1 MIESRPKRRQD
12 LAYEELPEENELMLV
27 DEQAGR
33 VQVLNATAGGLWL
46 LCDGR
51 RSLDDLTG
59 IIAGMFPQL
68 SKDEVRGHVE
78 EGIRFLEDEGLVE

>member
-1 MIESRPKRRQD
+1 MIEGRPKRRQD

-51 RSLDDLTG
+51 RDLDDLTG
-59 IIAGMFPQL
+59 IISGMFPQL
-68 SKDEVRGHVE
+68 SEDEVRGHVE
-78 EGIRFLEDEGLVE
+78 EGIRFLADEGLVE

>member
-1 MIESRPKRRQD
+1 MISGRPRRRQD

-27 DEQAGR
+27 DEAAGR
-33 VQVLNATAGGLWL
+33 VQVLNPTAGGLWL

-51 RSLDDLTG
+51 RDLDDLT
-59 IIAGMFPQL
+59 ALLCGMFSQL
-68 SKDEVRGHVE
+68 TREEARGRVE

>member
-1 MIESRPKRRQD
+1 MITGRPRRRQD

-27 DEQAGR
+27 DEAAGR

-51 RSLDDLTG
+51 RDLDDLT
-59 IIAGMFPQL
+59 AVLRGMFPQL
-68 SKDEVRGHVE
+68 TREEARGRVE

>member
-1 MIESRPKRRQD
+1 MIQGRPRRRRD
-12 LAYEELPEENELMLV
+12 LAFEELAEQNELMLV

-33 VQVLNATAGGLWL
+33 VRVLNATAGGLWL

-51 RSLDDLTG
+51 RDLDDLTSVLCD
-59 IIAGMFPQL
+59 MFPKM
-68 SKDEVRGHVE
+68 SRDEVRSHVE

>member
-1 MIESRPKRRQD
+1 MIESRPKRRAD

-27 DEQAGR
+27 DERAGQ

-51 RSLDDLTG
+51 RDLDDLTG
-59 IIAGMFPQL
+59 ILCGMFPKL
-68 SKDEVRGHVE
+68 SRDEVRGQVE
-78 EGIRFLEDEGLVE
+78 EGIRFLEGKGLVE